1 MGEFSMSAVCG
12 SCEVPIITAFLA
24 INPRMASEESNLAKK
39 LEVTQ
44 GLSGNAHEPQRCR
57 VEEFIP
63 TAC

>member
-1 MGEFSMSAVCG
+1 
-12 SCEVPIITAFLA
+12 
-24 INPRMASEESNLAKK
+24 MASEESNLAKK

-44 GLSGNAHEPQRCR
+44 GLSGNAREPQRCR